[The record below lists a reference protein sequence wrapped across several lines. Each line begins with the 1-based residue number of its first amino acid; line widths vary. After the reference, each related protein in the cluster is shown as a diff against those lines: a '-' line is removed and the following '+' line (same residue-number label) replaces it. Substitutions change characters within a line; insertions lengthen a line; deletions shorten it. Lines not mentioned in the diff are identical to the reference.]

1 MLFMSKYLR
10 VSRLDDLQ
18 YQFGDIFGGVG
29 FPLGGD
35 HIFLEAALGD
45 VRVDQTD
52 GDSVLC

>member
-1 MLFMSKYLR
+1 MSKYLR